1 MYDLLYTNGDSFT
14 MGMEILGDKDITEEN
29 KNHAYPMHVTDL
41 MGIKDH
47 ANSALPGAPN
57 EWIARQTIFDLLR
70 YEKNGQDL
78 SKVFCLV
85 GWSSINRLEVSVKED
100 IQKAKDL
107 GLWPPMGFTSYEIDL
122 FGTNFI
128 NSSIE
133 KFILD
138 KDGKNIFDFSKGAHE
153 FAVEYLWDEELEHE
167 KWFTNIQ
174 LVKNFFENKGI
185 NYLMVN
191 NVSPWVSNS
200 KWRLNKHEDLLF
212 DKHYYEPTKFS
223 FQDWGH
229 SRYPFERR
237 QESHFTR
244 KVHVNFAE
252 KILYPYIKENLL

>member
-100 IQKAKDL
+100 IQKAKDF
-107 GLWPPMGFTSYEIDL
+107 W
-122 FGTNFI
+122 
-128 NSSIE
+128 
-133 KFILD
+133 
-138 KDGKNIFDFSKGAHE
+138 KN
-153 FAVEYLWDEELEHE
+153 
-167 KWFTNIQ
+167 
-174 LVKNFFENKGI
+174 
-185 NYLMVN
+185 
-191 NVSPWVSNS
+191 
-200 KWRLNKHEDLLF
+200 
-212 DKHYYEPTKFS
+212 
-223 FQDWGH
+223 
-229 SRYPFERR
+229 
-237 QESHFTR
+237 
-244 KVHVNFAE
+244 
-252 KILYPYIKENLL
+252 